1 MEHKLDISNLII
13 WHNHLTFL
21 NIGDIVRIQILVLY
35 VPASSFQHLSF
46 QFLCILDD
54 YFMYVCMHV
63 CVYIFIYWQQLKI
76 EISDPV
82 FLTHP
87 EY

>member
-35 VPASSFQHLSF
+35 VPAS
-46 QFLCILDD
+46 FLCILDD